1 MSPNLYFKISS
12 MHLGRI
18 KGNKSKMK
26 RVALLLAAL
35 AALEGCSKSELHSN
49 ERMPVLP
56 SSVIPVSSVAAAGDL
71 ELGRR
76 IYNFRCYY
84 CHGYSGNARTL
95 AATFLNPKPVDFT
108 SISPNTLSR
117 ERILQS
123 IQSGRPGTAMMSFNT
138 VLQPNEIAA
147 VTDFVRQEF
156 MVAKAENTRYHT
168 EANGWFNHSRYI
180 SAYPFALG
188 EIPLDTP
195 WEQLTPEQ
203 ATGKRL
209 FMTSC
214 VSCHDR
220 GRENNDD
227 IHWESRAVSYPRNQF
242 SPGDNLGTKNNS
254 ASTNKNSLA
263 ANDGTS
269 VDATASA
276 TPYALH
282 DRPPKLNGLTET
294 EARGEGLFQ
303 KNCAFCHAAD
313 GTARNWIGSFME
325 PHPRDLTKSPVMDSM
340 TRARLR
346 TVIREGLPGTSM
358 PAWKSVFSEQQ
369 IEDVIS
375 YVGRAFHP
383 LAAE

>member
-56 SSVIPVSSVAAAGDL
+56 SSVIPVS
-71 ELGRR
+71 
-76 IYNFRCYY
+76 CYY

-188 EIPLDTP
+188 EITLDTP